1 MAHEKKLSQKLFYW
15 LPTFLW
21 MAVIFFLSAQTGD
34 DLHSAFPFLDN
45 FDIGHPVEYFIL
57 ALVFYYSLTKTTE
70 AKYLSA
76 WTLIFVFFYGLS
88 DEFHQ
93 SFVPGRMPDVNDLV
107 RDIFGGA
114 LALGLIRFK
123 KRLKQTS

>member
-1 MAHEKKLSQKLFYW
+1 MYKKLLYW
-15 LPTFLW
+15 LPTISW
-21 MAVIFFLSAQTGD
+21 MAVIFYLSAQTGD
-34 DLHSAFPFLDN
+34 ELHSVFPFLDN
-45 FDIGHPVEYFIL
+45 FDIGHPIAYFIL
-57 ALVFYYSLTKTTE
+57 ALSFYYSLTKTTDT
-70 AKYLSA
+70 KYPAA

-114 LALGLIRFK
+114 LALGLIRLR
-123 KRLKQTS
+123 KRLRQTSG